1 MADYKIISAD
11 THIVE
16 PPDLWEDRIDHRFR
30 HRAPELK
37 ITKNEDGILHHA
49 WFMSRA
55 TSALRLAPPSRT
67 ACDSTTP
74 PRSTG

>member
-16 PPDLWEDRIDHRFR
+16 PPDLWEERIDFRFR
-30 HRAPELK
+30 DRAPELK
-37 ITKNEDGILHHA
+37 ITKNEDGIAHHA
-49 WFMSRA
+49 WFVEGNLSAPLGA
-55 TSALRLAPPSRT
+55 TVQNGGGSM
-67 ACDSTTP
+67 TP